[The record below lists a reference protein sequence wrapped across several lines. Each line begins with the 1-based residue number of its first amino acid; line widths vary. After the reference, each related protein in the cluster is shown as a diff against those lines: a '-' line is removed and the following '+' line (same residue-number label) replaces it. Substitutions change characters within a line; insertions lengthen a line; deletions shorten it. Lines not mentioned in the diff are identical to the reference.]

1 MLFLYHCLCY
11 VNQCLIPKTIYRNI
25 IVNIVDVESYNALSI
40 HLSSEFV
47 EVKRLLDNLVLLE
60 GPWARRAM
68 TSDGHGPPET
78 RGGIPW

>member
-25 IVNIVDVESYNALSI
+25 IVNIVDVESYNALST

-47 EVKRLLDNLVLLE
+47 EVKRLLDFRL
-60 GPWARRAM
+60 A
-68 TSDGHGPPET
+68 
-78 RGGIPW
+78 